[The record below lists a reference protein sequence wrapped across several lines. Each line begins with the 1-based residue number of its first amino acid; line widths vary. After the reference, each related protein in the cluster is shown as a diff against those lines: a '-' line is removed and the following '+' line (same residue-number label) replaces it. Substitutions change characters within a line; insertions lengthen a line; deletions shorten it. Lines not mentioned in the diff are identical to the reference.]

1 MNHNAN
7 ANASTI
13 ANTIAPASP
22 LLETRGLVKRFGGLL
37 ATDDVSLTLLP
48 GEIHALIGPNGA
60 GKSTLIGQL
69 CGEIKPDQGQ
79 VLIQGNDVTGLSVNE
94 RANLGLA
101 RSYQITQVCKDFS
114 AMENVMIAAMA
125 RQYQDEASVAGIHFK
140 LWRPFMRQ
148 ASVKTA
154 AEQALLAVGLQDRLS
169 TPAAVMAHGEHR
181 QLELAMALALK
192 PKFLLLDEPLAGMS
206 GAESDQMVELLLGL
220 KSQYPMLL
228 IEHDMNAV
236 FNLANR
242 ISVLVYG
249 KVIATGNADQI
260 RNDPLV
266 KTAYLGEE
274 DHA

>member
-1 MNHNAN
+1 MG
-7 ANASTI
+7 T
-13 ANTIAPASP
+13 P
-22 LLETRGLVKRFGGLL
+22 LLETKALVKRFGGLL
-37 ATDDVSLTLLP
+37 ATDNVSITLFP

-69 CGEIKPDQGQ
+69 CGEIKPDEGQ
-79 VLIQGNDVTGLSVNE
+79 VLINGNDVSNTTVFQ

-101 RSYQITQVCKDFS
+101 RSYQITQVCKDFT
-114 AMENVMIAAMA
+114 ALENVMVAALA
-125 RQYQDEASVAGIHFK
+125 RNNRDSASVAGIHFRAWK
-140 LWRPFMRQ
+140 QFMAQ
-148 ASVKTA
+148 AQTKATA
-154 AEQALLAVGLQDRLS
+154 EAALEATGLTSRAH

-206 GAESDQMVELLLGL
+206 GAESEQMITLLAGL

-236 FNLANR
+236 FNLADR

-249 KVIATGNADQI
+249 KVIATGNAEQI
-260 RNDPLV
+260 KNDPQV
-266 KTAYLGEE
+266 RTAYLGDES
-274 DHA
+274 H

>member
-1 MNHNAN
+1 MRA
-7 ANASTI
+7 
-13 ANTIAPASP
+13 P
-22 LLETRGLVKRFGGLL
+22 LLETKALVKRFGGLL
-37 ATDDVSLTLLP
+37 ATDNVSLTLFP

-69 CGEIKPDQGQ
+69 CGEIKPDEGQ
-79 VLIQGNDVTGLSVNE
+79 VFIEGNDVSKTSVSQ

-101 RSYQITQVCKDFS
+101 RSYQITQVCKDFT
-114 AMENVMIAAMA
+114 ALENVMVAALA
-125 RQYQDEASVAGIHFK
+125 RNNRDNASVAGIHFRAWK
-140 LWRPFMRQ
+140 QFMAQ
-148 ASVKTA
+148 AQTKATA
-154 AEQALLAVGLQDRLS
+154 EAALEATGLTS
-169 TPAAVMAHGEHR
+169 KAHTPASVMAHGEHR

-206 GAESDQMVELLLGL
+206 GAESEQMISLLAGL

-249 KVIATGNADQI
+249 KVIATGNAEQI
-260 RNDPLV
+260 KNDPQV
-266 KTAYLGEE
+266 RTAYLGEE
-274 DHA
+274 AH

>member
-1 MNHNAN
+1 M
-7 ANASTI
+7 STS
-13 ANTIAPASP
+13 AP
-22 LLETRGLVKRFGGLL
+22 LLETKSLVKRFGGLL
-37 ATDDVSLTLLP
+37 ATDHVSLTLFP

-69 CGEIKPDQGQ
+69 CGEIKPDEGQ
-79 VLIQGNDVTGLSVNE
+79 VLIEGKDVSNTSVFQ

-101 RSYQITQVCKDFS
+101 RSYQITQVCKDFT
-114 AMENVMIAAMA
+114 AMENVMVAAMA
-125 RQYQDEASVAGIHFK
+125 RSNRDTASVAGIHFRAWK
-140 LWRPFMRQ
+140 QFMAQ
-148 ASVKTA
+148 AETKTTAEA
-154 AEQALLAVGLQDRLS
+154 ALAAAGLAS
-169 TPAAVMAHGEHR
+169 KANTPASVMAHGEHR

-206 GAESDQMVELLLGL
+206 GAESEQMITLLASL

-236 FNLANR
+236 FNLADR

-260 RNDPLV
+260 KNDPQV
-266 KTAYLGEE
+266 RTAYLGEE
-274 DHA
+274 AH

>member
-1 MNHNAN
+1 MKNV
-7 ANASTI
+7 
-13 ANTIAPASP
+13 P
-22 LLETRGLVKRFGGLL
+22 LLETKSLVKRFGGLL
-37 ATDDVSLTLLP
+37 ATDNVSITLHA

-79 VLIQGNDVTGLSVNE
+79 VLIEGNDVSSTSVFQ

-101 RSYQITQVCKDFS
+101 RSYQITQVCKDFT
-114 AMENVMIAAMA
+114 AMENVMVAALA
-125 RQYQDEASVAGIHFK
+125 RNNRDTASVAGIHFRAWK
-140 LWRPFMRQ
+140 RFMAQ
-148 ASVKTA
+148 AQTKATA
-154 AEQALLAVGLQDRLS
+154 EAALAAVGLAS
-169 TPAAVMAHGEHR
+169 KSNTVASVMAHGEHR

-206 GAESDQMVELLLGL
+206 GAESEQMITLLASL

-236 FNLANR
+236 FNLADR

-249 KVIATGNADQI
+249 KVIATGNAEQI
-260 RNDPLV
+260 KNDPQV
-266 KTAYLGEE
+266 RTAYLGEE
-274 DHA
+274 AH